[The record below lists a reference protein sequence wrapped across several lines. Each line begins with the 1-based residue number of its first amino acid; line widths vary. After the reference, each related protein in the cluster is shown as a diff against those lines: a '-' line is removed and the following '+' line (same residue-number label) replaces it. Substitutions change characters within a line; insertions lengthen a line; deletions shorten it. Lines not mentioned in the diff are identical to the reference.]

1 MMAAK
6 RKLEVDEGDKSKG
19 RSKAKSS
26 KATEILEYSFTPA
39 PFCPSEILDTRTRLL
54 SDVQELKAD
63 GQCVVLWMS
72 RDQRLHDNHAV
83 TFAQRLAKEKGLRF
97 KIVFNLVPKFLEA
110 TIRQF
115 GFMLKGL
122 EEVEQECRSKNIPF
136 FLLSGNPVMNIA
148 NFAKTNN
155 AACVVVDFSPL
166 RVPLSWVMGV
176 KDEIADASIPL
187 VQVDAHNVVPCWV
200 ASPKLEYGAR
210 TIRSKIESK
219 LPMYL
224 EKSFPEVLKGDS
236 ADLNGC
242 APVDWSAAYASLQID
257 QTVPEVT
264 WLQPGYDAG
273 LKMLES
279 FVTYRLKT
287 FDSSR
292 NDPNVHT
299 ASNMSPYFHFG
310 QVGVQRAII
319 RVKAEQKHSESTK
332 SFVEEAVVRRELAD
346 NFCFY
351 NPNYDSLE
359 GCYEWAR
366 TTLQVHSTDKRAYIY
381 TQQQLEKAETHD
393 DLWNAAQLQMVTEGK
408 MHGFLRMYWAKK
420 ILEWTPSP
428 EEALRIAIYLNDRF
442 EIDGRDPNGYV
453 GCMWSIG
460 GIHDMG
466 WTERPIFGKIRFM
479 NYDGCKRKFDV
490 AGFVSRY
497 PQAAQN
503 AIAAG
508 GTPASASGGK
518 GKGKGGK
525 GKSKK

>member
-1 MMAAK
+1 MAAK
-6 RKLEVDEGDKSKG
+6 RKLEVLEGDKSKG
-19 RSKAKSS
+19 KAKAKSCNS
-26 KATEILEYSFTPA
+26 TEDLESSFTPA
-39 PFCPSEILDTRTRLL
+39 PFCPPEILETRTRLL

-72 RDQRLHDNHAV
+72 RDQRLYDNHAV
-83 TFAQRLAKEKGLRF
+83 TFAQRLAKEKGLKF

-122 EEVEQECRSKNIPF
+122 EEVEKECRSKNIPF

-155 AACVVVDFSPL
+155 ASCVVVDFSPL

-176 KDEIADASIPL
+176 KDEISDSNIPL
-187 VQVDAHNVVPCWV
+187 VQVDAHNIVPCWV

-236 ADLNGC
+236 ADLKDC
-242 APVDWSAAYASLQID
+242 APVDWKAAYESLQID
-257 QTVPEVT
+257 KTVPEVS
-264 WLQPGYDAG
+264 WLQPGHDAG

-279 FVTYRLKT
+279 FISHRLKT

-292 NDPNVHT
+292 NDPNVFT

-319 RVKAEQKHSESTK
+319 RVKTEQKHSESTK

-359 GCYEWAR
+359 GCYEWAK
-366 TTLQVHSTDKRAYIY
+366 TTLKVHSADKRDHIY

-442 EIDGRDPNGYV
+442 ELDGRDPNGYV

-479 NYDGCKRKFDV
+479 NYDGCKRKFNV
-490 AGFVSRY
+490 AEFVSRY
-497 PQAAQN
+497 PQAAKN

-518 GKGKGGK
+518 GKGKS
-525 GKSKK
+525 KSKK